1 MPTWDAA
8 RKLRFIFST
17 GVLSKANNHLVAS
30 KLDSQSMVDHI
41 HKVVW
46 SMKLKICLY
55 WNLIRSQL
63 WLAEFWL
70 YFALIFSLLSISF
83 CEISQR
89 DIISRKKQARKTRKK
104 KGKKNTQKVSR
115 PTHFPRYNW
124 NEEMEWGYA
133 ITAEWL
139 ILPLTSQFPRENVKA
154 IENYFFQALPWIH
167 FWKLRPS
174 FTIQSH
180 ILSQNFAFIWFLW
193 QCCLFDHLIKLFS
206 RISGIKAQD
215 LTTNTISIA

>member
-1 MPTWDAA
+1 MWLVARIRAKFFCRLPVNEVFWFNFSSSLAQMIQEAQCRYEVFFNSLLLMPTWDAA

-46 SMKLKICLY
+46 SMKLKIYLY

-104 KGKKNTQKVSR
+104 KRKKK
-115 PTHFPRYNW
+115 Y
-124 NEEMEWGYA
+124 
-133 ITAEWL
+133 
-139 ILPLTSQFPRENVKA
+139 
-154 IENYFFQALPWIH
+154 
-167 FWKLRPS
+167 
-174 FTIQSH
+174 
-180 ILSQNFAFIWFLW
+180 
-193 QCCLFDHLIKLFS
+193 IK
-206 RISGIKAQD
+206 G
-215 LTTNTISIA
+215 